1 MQPRFL
7 ICSLLALSLCAKL
20 APGQYSGSS
29 TPPPGGSSQAPGV
42 YNPSTGGYHSS
53 TGIAIGAAAAAGVG
67 IAYLVL
73 HNHAHGTVVGC
84 LQPSDAASTRLV
96 SDNKKNTYTLINN
109 DSVALQT
116 GERVALKGK
125 KIRQSSGELAFEVH
139 RLAKDYGACER

>member
-7 ICSLLALSLCAKL
+7 ICSTLAVSLCANL
-20 APGQYSGSS
+20 GFGQYPGGS
-29 TPPPGGSSQAPGV
+29 TPPPGGSSQAPGA

-73 HNHAHGTVVGC
+73 RNHARGNVVGC
-84 LQPSDAASTRLV
+84 LQPSDAASTTLV
-96 SDNKKNTYTLINN
+96 SDNKKSTYTLINN
-109 DSVALQT
+109 DSVTLKT

-125 KIRQSSGELAFEVH
+125 KIRQNSGELAFEVH
-139 RLAKDYGACER
+139 GLAKDYGACER

>member
-7 ICSLLALSLCAKL
+7 ICSLLALSFCANL
-20 APGQYSGSS
+20 ALGQYPGGS

-73 HNHAHGTVVGC
+73 RNHARGNVVGC
-84 LQPSDAASTRLV
+84 LQRSDAASTRLV
-96 SDNKKNTYTLINN
+96 SDNKKSIYTLINN
-109 DSVALQT
+109 DSVTLKT

-125 KIRQSSGELAFEVH
+125 KMRQSSGELAFEVH
-139 RLAKDYGACER
+139 GLAKDYGACER